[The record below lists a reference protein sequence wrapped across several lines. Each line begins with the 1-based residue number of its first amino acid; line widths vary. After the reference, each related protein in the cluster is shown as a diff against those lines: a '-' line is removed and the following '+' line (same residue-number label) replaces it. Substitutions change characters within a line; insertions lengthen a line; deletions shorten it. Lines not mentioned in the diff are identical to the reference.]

1 MIEGR
6 IEIKADDLSQK
17 IVEVLDVERKVD
29 VVKGQMGYDL
39 HRIYPTPD
47 GLHIHFERVLN
58 FDFRSVCMTKSSQV
72 MIILLATILS
82 VIRSL
87 NK

>member
-29 VVKGQMGYDL
+29 VVKGQMGYNL

-47 GLHIHFERVLN
+47 GLHIHFEGSRYYEIHERCRLC
-58 FDFRSVCMTKSSQV
+58 FCLDTF
-72 MIILLATILS
+72 
-82 VIRSL
+82 
-87 NK
+87 